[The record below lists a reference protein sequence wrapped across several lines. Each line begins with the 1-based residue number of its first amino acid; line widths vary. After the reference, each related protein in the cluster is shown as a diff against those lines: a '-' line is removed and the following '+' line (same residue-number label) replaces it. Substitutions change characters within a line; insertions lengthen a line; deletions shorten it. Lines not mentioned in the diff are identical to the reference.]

1 MGMSDTIEIN
11 DLSLHFDGKWLYDG
25 FSMHV
30 GKGEKVTLAGESGT
44 GKTTLVHLVLGFIP
58 FVSGSVKVLDRPLH
72 CENIEYIRSQIAF
85 VPQELHLPLQTA
97 RELFYMPFSFRQNR
111 QHRPA
116 RPTVERTLD
125 ALGLPAAILEK
136 NLDEISGG
144 QKQRIAIASALL
156 LDKPLM
162 ILDEP
167 TASLDSKSIGRLVSL
182 VFGEN
187 GGSVLSTSHNQSWTD
202 HSDRIYNLD
211 EHATNT

>member
-1 MGMSDTIEIN
+1 MSDTIEIN

-44 GKTTLVHLVLGFIP
+44 GKTTLVHLVLGFVP
-58 FVSGSVKVLDRPLH
+58 FGRGSVKVLNHPLH
-72 CENIEYIRSQIAF
+72 ADTIEYIRSQTAF

-97 RELFYMPFSFRQNR
+97 GELFYMPFSFRQNR
-111 QHRPA
+111 QQRPG
-116 RPTVERTLD
+116 RSKVKKTLD
-125 ALGLPAAILEK
+125 ALGLSPAILEK

-144 QKQRIAIASALL
+144 QKQRIATASALL

-167 TASLDSKSIGRLVSL
+167 TASLDNKSIGRLASL
-182 VFGEN
+182 VFDN
-187 GGSVLSTSHNQSWTD
+187 YPGSVLSTSHNQQWTD

-211 EHATNT
+211 QHGTNT